1 MNFNIYHFKVQEMGE
16 EIEKHRVI
24 RDSLE
29 LELQGLRERLL
40 TVEDLTETLNSDNS
54 STTLSEDL
62 ISR

>member
-1 MNFNIYHFKVQEMGE
+1 MGE